1 MEEKIIEFEENPK
14 EGIGELPTEIIEEEN
29 LFVLR
34 NRAIKRAIK
43 KYGYR
48 RVQVR
53 QGKGKLPGWV
63 DISIEEE
70 KQKIVDILKKEG
82 LWEQIGKYEER
93 GILKRAITIN
103 RGIRKN
109 K

>member
-1 MEEKIIEFEENPK
+1 MEKMEEKIIEFEENPR

-43 KYGYR
+43 KYGYQ

-53 QGKGKLPGWV
+53 QEKGKLPGWV
-63 DISIEEE
+63 DISVEEGRR
-70 KQKIVDILKKEG
+70 QKIVDILIKEG
-82 LWEQIGKYEER
+82 LWEQIGRYEEG

-103 RGIRKN
+103 RR
-109 K
+109 